1 MKIIEQIEI
10 KNFRSFGN
18 RKKSKTQI
26 IKLNELNIFSWSNDS
41 WKSNI
46 LRALNLFFNW
56 NTYLDTFLDFKND
69 FFKKEKRDDD
79 DIDEEMITIKISF
92 INEENKWKNKNND
105 FVRLP
110 EKFWVSRKFLKTSR
124 YSSYNQDDWV
134 ETSFRSKNEKWIKDI
149 KKSDFYEEKDNKFIL
164 KQNVRA
170 SLSRQLSIFLD
181 SIYFHYVPAI
191 KDKNYFSYL
200 YWELQKTL
208 LKEKDSELDKTK
220 VKFQDSI
227 QKSTEKLMNEFKNV
241 VNNDNINITPIFEL
255 PDLVDLFKSL
265 NLNTWKV
272 ELKYRWDWIQAK
284 LIPEILNFISVK
296 EQTIKS
302 SNIKKWEKPKKYFI
316 WWFEEPENSY
326 EYRNAQIL
334 SDRFKD
340 IFVKNSQIF
349 ITTHSFNFLSIN
361 TNPTSIYRVWKDNKI
376 ESSRVLK
383 VKNIEWVFI
392 PDQSNYD
399 WEDFDLLNDELWFL
413 SLNNE
418 LERLYKE
425 KEQENRQLLIESIK
439 LKEKA
444 KEIID
449 LKPDNVFICED
460 KNWPKVWEHFLKEY
474 WINIDKIIPSEW
486 CTKFDW
492 EDWFLKTDNLS
503 KNPNLKIFRQNDRD
517 WLMQKQVNF
526 IETEINIKYNE
537 LNYKFLH
544 LPVNEI
550 ENFYIVNDDYFTDIL
565 IKKNKNDLEDDY
577 FWTIQKNFNDYN
589 KKYKNC
595 DLFKFDDKVKI
606 SNQCRQEA
614 DLNIKQFYPWK
625 DIKKLKPNL
634 NIESEFLKWTLNDFP
649 QELKYYLE
657 EIKTFFNS

>member
-10 KNFRSFGN
+10 KNFRSFWN

-69 FFKKEKRDDD
+69 FYKKENRDDD
-79 DIDEEMITIKISF
+79 DINEEMITIKISF

-110 EKFWVSRKFLKTSR
+110 EKFWVSRKFLKSSR

-134 ETSFRSKNEKWIKDI
+134 ETSFRSNNEKWIKDI
-149 KKSDFYEEKDNKFIL
+149 TNSVFYEKNKDNKYIL

-200 YWELQKTL
+200 YWELQRTL

-220 VKFQDSI
+220 VNFQESI

-241 VNNDNINITPIFEL
+241 VNNNNININPIFEL

-265 NLNTWKV
+265 DLNTWKV

-334 SDRFKD
+334 ADKFRD
-340 IFVKNSQIF
+340 TFVNNSQIF

-361 TNPTSIYRVWKDNKI
+361 TSQTSIYRVWKDLNI

-383 VKNIEWVFI
+383 VKNISWNFI
-392 PDQSNYD
+392 PDQNYD
-399 WEDFDLLNDELWFL
+399 EESFDLLNDELWFL

-418 LERLYKE
+418 LEKLYKE
-425 KEQENRQLLIESIK
+425 KEEQNKQLLIESSE
-439 LKEKA
+439 LKGKI
-444 KEIID
+444 KEIEV
-449 LKPDNVFICED
+449 LKPNKVFICED
-460 KNWPKVWEHFLKEY
+460 KNWPKIWEHFFTKY
-474 WINIDKIIPSEW
+474 WINVDKIISAEW

-492 EDWFLKTDNLS
+492 EDWFLKTNYLS

-517 WLMQKQVNF
+517 WLNQERINY
-526 IETEINIKYNE
+526 IETNIKTRYNKI
-537 LNYKFLH
+537 NYKFTH

-550 ENFYIVNDDYFTDIL
+550 ENFYILTDDYFSDEL
-565 IKKNKNDLEDDY
+565 IDNEKMNLELEFSWTFQTNFLKYSKDY
-577 FWTIQKNFNDYN
+577 WDY
-589 KKYKNC
+589 
-595 DLFKFDDKVKI
+595 LFKNQDQNKI
-606 SNQCRQEA
+606 FTKCRQEA
-614 DLNIKQFYPWK
+614 DLNIKKYYPWK
-625 DIKKLKPNL
+625 DIKKLKENL
-634 NIESEFLKWTLNDFP
+634 NIEREILKWELSDFP
-649 QELKYYLE
+649 QELNDYLE
-657 EIKTFFNS
+657 EIKIFFNT